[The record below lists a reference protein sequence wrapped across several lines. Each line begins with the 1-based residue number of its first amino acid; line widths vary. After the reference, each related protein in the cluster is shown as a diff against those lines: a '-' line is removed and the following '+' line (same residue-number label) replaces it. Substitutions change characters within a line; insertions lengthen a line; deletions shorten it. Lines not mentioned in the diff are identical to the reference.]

1 MPSRRLVR
9 TKRLFMGRE
18 ALGVAVGTCGV
29 FLGLG
34 ALVRY
39 SLLQAF
45 DLRATRRLQREDWP
59 PLNPVMVGL
68 TNAGDPLVVPALGT
82 AAAATLYKLGLPRA
96 ALLVAA
102 SLISIPVNI
111 VLKHFWDRARPDA
124 DLVNVVVET
133 AGTSF
138 PSGHTMGAT
147 AFYGALAAL
156 VWIHVDPREA
166 RLPVTIVFVSLPLG
180 VGVSRVYLGAH
191 WLSDVIAGNA
201 LGLFILVPLIRRYLR
216 AIPADVTDQA
226 KAKNPTPSLP
236 IPSLLEATTPK
247 LAS

>member
-9 TKRLFMGRE
+9 AKRLLLGRE

-59 PLNPVMVGL
+59 PLNPAMVGL
-68 TNAGDPLVVPALGT
+68 TNAGDPIVVPVLGALAAGT
-82 AAAATLYKLGLPRA
+82 LFRLSLPRA
-96 ALLVAA
+96 ALLVGA
-102 SLISIPVNI
+102 SLIAIPANI
-111 VLKHFWDRARPDA
+111 LLKHFWDRARPDA
-124 DLVNVVVET
+124 ELVNVVVET

-156 VWIHVDPREA
+156 VWIHVEPRKA
-166 RLPVTIVFVSLPLG
+166 RLPVLLVFVSLPVG
-180 VGVSRVYLGAH
+180 VGISRVYLGAH

-201 LGLFILVPLIRRYLR
+201 LGLVILIPLVRRYLR
-216 AIPADVTDQA
+216 AIPADVADQA
-226 KAKNPTPSLP
+226 SHRPPALP
-236 IPSLLEATTPK
+236 IVSDRI
-247 LAS
+247 